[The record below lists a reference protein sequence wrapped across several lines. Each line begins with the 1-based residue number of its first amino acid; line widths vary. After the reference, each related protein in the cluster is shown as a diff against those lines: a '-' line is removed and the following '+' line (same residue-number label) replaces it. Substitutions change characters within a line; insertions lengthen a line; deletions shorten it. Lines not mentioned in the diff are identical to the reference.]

1 MTRKKV
7 MILAMT
13 AMVAVFGVA
22 GCKKKGNT
30 VEENVLI
37 IGGQNPE
44 TGAMAD
50 YGSKTVLGAQ
60 IAIDEINAN
69 GGINGK
75 KIKFL
80 HYDSRGEKTE
90 AVNLTRRLVKEDAC
104 AIIGEIT
111 SGGFLAMKEIANEGG
126 IVAISTGGTA
136 EHITERRLADGKFE
150 RIPFAFRNTLQ
161 DSEGAPA
168 LIKFLV
174 ENKKITN
181 YALITSNNNDYS
193 VGLSQFFRKAIKN
206 AGAKI
211 LIEES
216 INDGD
221 TDVSAQI
228 TQIKKKSDVQAV
240 IYTGY
245 YQEAA
250 YLLMAMKVQGL
261 KVPLVGGDGF
271 QSPDLWKIAGEDAI
285 GAIFYSG
292 YSADSER
299 QQVKDFDKKMV
310 AAGKGSDTFS
320 AQGYDAAYLL
330 ANAMKVANV
339 TDCSK
344 ESRDK
349 IRQALQNTKDFEGV
363 TGVMSIDETGSAVR
377 TPFLLE
383 VVLKENKEFG
393 TKIIGE

>member
-7 MILAMT
+7 MILAM
-13 AMVAVFGVA
+13 AAVMAVFGVT
-22 GCKKKGNT
+22 GCKKKGKT
-30 VEENVLI
+30 VEEDVLI

-80 HYDSRGEKTE
+80 HYDSRGEKTD
-90 AVNLTRRLVKEDAC
+90 AVNLTRRLIKENAC

-111 SGGFLAMKEIANEGG
+111 SGGFLAMKEIANDGG
-126 IVAISTGGTA
+126 VVAISTGGTA
-136 EHITERRLADGKFE
+136 EHLTERRLKDGKYE
-150 RIPFAFRNTLQ
+150 HIPFAFRNTLQ
-161 DSEGAPA
+161 DSEGAPS
-168 LIKFLV
+168 LV
-174 ENKKITN
+174 N
-181 YALITSNNNDYS
+181 YLVTTKNFKNFALITSNNNDYS
-193 VGLSQFFRKAIKN
+193 VGLSQFFRDAIKKS
-206 AGAKI
+206 GAKI
-211 LIEES
+211 IIEES
-216 INDGD
+216 INDGEN
-221 TDVSAQI
+221 DVSAQV
-228 TQIKKKSDVQAV
+228 TQIKKAKNLDAV
-240 IYTGY
+240 IFTGY

-250 YLLMAMKVQGL
+250 YLLMAMKSLGI

-271 QSPDLWKIAGEDAI
+271 QSPDLWKIAGKDAV

-292 YSADSER
+292 FSAESER
-299 QQVKDFDKKMV
+299 DQVKAFNAKMV
-310 AAGKGSDTFS
+310 SAGKESDTFS

-330 ANAMKVANV
+330 ANAMKIANV

-344 ESRDK
+344 VSRDA
-349 IRQALQNTKDFEGV
+349 IRAALQDTKDFEGV

-377 TPFLLE
+377 APFLLE
-383 VVLKENKEFG
+383 VVEKEDKSIG
-393 TKIIGE
+393 TRIINQ